1 MKTKIAA
8 LLMSLAMSINGGPI
22 EIEETEPMTIPETV
36 VTETVMTEN
45 VIPENITVEDIV
57 TEELEGEPL
66 KAELI
71 ELNDR
76 LYKAFNA
83 TYVAVADK
91 SSVVFGDAKEVM
103 AKISDKI
110 IFWN

>member
-8 LLMSLAMSINGGPI
+8 WLMSMALTINGGPI
-22 EIEETEPMTIPETV
+22 EIEETEPAIIPETAI
-36 VTETVMTEN
+36 TETVMTEN
-45 VIPENITVEDIV
+45 VIPESITVEDIV

-71 ELNDR
+71 EMNDR

-91 SSVVFGDAKEVM
+91 GSVVFGDAKEVM
-103 AKISDKI
+103 AKIGDKI